1 MTSEKML
8 MSLSLGC
15 PMCRVGTITPHFS
28 KERRAE
34 KCVGYDLWTEA
45 DLGLHPV
52 SSTDYM

>member
-8 MSLSLGC
+8 MSLGC

-34 KCVGYDLWTEA
+34 KCVGCDLWTEA